1 MNARDTVVKFPSHVM
16 ARTLGS
22 DVVILDLS
30 KGSYFGLDPVGAR
43 AWQLWAE
50 HKTLGEICDLLL
62 QEYDVAREVLERDL
76 DKLANELRA
85 QGLIEFG

>member
-1 MNARDTVVKFPSHVM
+1 MHARHTLIKFPSHVM

-30 KGSYFGLDPVGAR
+30 KGSYFGLDGVGAR
-43 AWQLWAE
+43 VWQLWTE
-50 HKTLGEICDLLL
+50 KKTLGEICDVLVN
-62 QEYDVAREVLERDL
+62 EYDVARDVLEQDL
-76 DKLANELRA
+76 DELASELQA